1 MKKKN
6 ILGYFLVAVLV
17 FMGMVNVEAKTY
29 TTYKVGDEIT
39 VNVNDSTQSKF
50 LVIEDKNDTVKAI
63 YKGALGAN
71 VKWPEQMTTSSCTFE
86 GSVVDLALKERTSSW
101 SNVTNITLPTAND
114 IVGEFDYTDYKK
126 MDDLVAQTNPSGA
139 GIVHLENLNGV
150 PFYALNNA
158 EGATY
163 FTNSVVVVSQGE
175 QASSGCEIYVYGY
188 AQVEFPYFYFSV
200 YEEGSIRPIITVS
213 KDYVV
218 GGSYVSEEETLWN
231 NFVEAFKKTELVKT
245 LEGPESNTISITN
258 TSDSLKVV
266 MSDGTNSWTTDFT
279 YANGVVTF
287 VPSNNED
294 NALVDSLW
302 VANCIYAL
310 AELKGYDVDKL
321 SEWLDEDKA
330 YTLAVDGIELETEE
344 FTTTDENE
352 FGSFKLTTDK
362 VLSFKL
368 DIKNGLKTFSNK
380 VEEDKKDELADEVVE
395 NPKTGDATRYIIL
408 GLGVS
413 IVIGTVA
420 YLKSRK
426 YSKFPQA

>member
-1 MKKKN
+1 MKKRN
-6 ILGYFLVAVLV
+6 ILMCGLISLAL
-17 FMGMVNVEAKTY
+17 FMGFTNVEAKTY
-29 TTYKVGDEIT
+29 TTYNVGDEIT
-39 VNVNDSTQSKF
+39 VNLNDTLKEKF
-50 LVIEDKNDTVKAI
+50 LVIENNSDSVKAI
-63 YKGALGAN
+63 YKGALGEDI
-71 VKWPEQMTTSSCTFE
+71 KWPEAMTTTTCTFD
-86 GSVVDLALKERTSSW
+86 GSVVDQALKQRTATW
-101 SNVTNITLPTAND
+101 TNATNVTLPTAND
-114 IVGEFDYTDYKK
+114 IVGEFDYTSKTA
-126 MDDLVAQTNPSGA
+126 LEELGARTNPEGF
-139 GIVHLENLNGV
+139 GMVHLENLTNV
-150 PFYALNNA
+150 PFYALNNE
-158 EGATY
+158 EGSRI
-163 FTNSVVVVSQGE
+163 FTNSVISYSD
-175 QASSGCEIYVYGY
+175 SSSTHCEIYVYGY
-188 AQVEFPYFYFSV
+188 AMTDFPFFYLSV
-200 YEEGSIRPIITVS
+200 YNEGSIRPIITVS

-245 LEGPESNTISITN
+245 LEEPEDNTINITN

-279 YANGVVTF
+279 YADGVVTF

-294 NALVDSLW
+294 NALVDGLW

-352 FGSFKLTTDK
+352 LGTSTLTTDK
-362 VLSFKL
+362 ILSFKL

-380 VEEDKKDELADEVVE
+380 VEEDQKDVVEDEVVE

-408 GLGVS
+408 GLGAS
-413 IVIGTVA
+413 LVIGTVA
-420 YLKSRK
+420 YMKSRK

>member
-1 MKKKN
+1 M
-6 ILGYFLVAVLV
+6 
-17 FMGMVNVEAKTY
+17 T
-29 TTYKVGDEIT
+29 
-39 VNVNDSTQSKF
+39 
-50 LVIEDKNDTVKAI
+50 
-63 YKGALGAN
+63 
-71 VKWPEQMTTSSCTFE
+71 KWM
-86 GSVVDLALKERTSSW
+86 SW
-101 SNVTNITLPTAND
+101 LHKQIHP
-114 IVGEFDYTDYKK
+114 
-126 MDDLVAQTNPSGA
+126 GA
-139 GIVHLENLNGV
+139 GIVHLENLSGV
-150 PFYALNNA
+150 PFYALNGNA
-158 EGATY
+158 PGSKI
-163 FTNSVVVVSQGE
+163 FTNSVVSYNNSGTT
-175 QASSGCEIYVYGY
+175 GCEIYVYGY

-200 YEEGSIRPIITVS
+200 FEEGSIRPIITVS

-245 LEGPESNTISITN
+245 LEEPESNSVNITN

-279 YANGVVTF
+279 YADGVVTF

-294 NALVDSLW
+294 NALVDGLW

-352 FGSFKLTTDK
+352 LGTSTLTTDK
-362 VLSFKL
+362 ILSFKL

-380 VEEDKKDELADEVVE
+380 VEEDQKDVVEDEVVE

-408 GLGVS
+408 GLGAS
-413 IVIGTVA
+413 LVIGTVA
-420 YLKSRK
+420 YMKSRK

>member
-1 MKKKN
+1 MKKRN
-6 ILGYFLVAVLV
+6 ILMCGLISLAL
-17 FMGMVNVEAKTY
+17 FMGFTNVEAKTY
-29 TTYKVGDEIT
+29 TTYNVGDEIT
-39 VNVNDSTQSKF
+39 VNLNDKLKEKF
-50 LVIEDKNDTVKAI
+50 LVIENNSDSVKAI
-63 YKGALGAN
+63 YKGALGEDI
-71 VKWPEQMTTSSCTFE
+71 KWPEAMTTTTCTFD
-86 GSVVDLALKERTSSW
+86 GSVVDQALKQRTATW
-101 SNVTNITLPTAND
+101 TNATNVTLPTAND
-114 IVGEFDYTDYKK
+114 IVGEFDYTSKTA
-126 MDDLVAQTNPSGA
+126 LEELGARTNPA
-139 GIVHLENLNGV
+139 GGLVHLENLTNV
-150 PFYALNNA
+150 PFYALNNE
-158 EGATY
+158 EGSRI
-163 FTNSVVVVSQGE
+163 FTNSVVNYSE
-175 QASSGCEIYVYGY
+175 LTSTDCEIFVYGY
-188 AQVEFPYFYFSV
+188 AMTDFPFFYLSV
-200 YEEGSIRPIITVS
+200 YKEGSIRPIITVS

-245 LEGPESNTISITN
+245 LEEPEDNTINITN

-279 YANGVVTF
+279 YADGVVTF

-294 NALVDSLW
+294 NALVDGLW

-352 FGSFKLTTDK
+352 LGTSPLTTDK
-362 VLSFKL
+362 ILSFKL

-380 VEEDKKDELADEVVE
+380 VEEDQKDVVEDEVVE

-408 GLGVS
+408 GLGAS
-413 IVIGTVA
+413 LVIGTVA
-420 YLKSRK
+420 YMKSRK

>member
-6 ILGYFLVAVLV
+6 ILGYCLVAVLV
-17 FMGMVNVEAKTY
+17 FMGIVNVEAKTY
-29 TTYKVGDEIT
+29 TTYQVGDEIT

-63 YKGALGAN
+63 YKGALGADI
-71 VKWPEQMTTSSCTFE
+71 KWPEQMTTSSCTFE
-86 GSVVDLALKERTSSW
+86 GSVVDLALKERTASW

-114 IVGEFDYTDYKK
+114 IVGEFDYTNYDK
-126 MDDLVAQTNPSGA
+126 MDELVAQTNPSGA

-150 PFYALNNA
+150 PFYALNGNA
-158 EGATY
+158 PGSKI
-163 FTNSVVVVSQGE
+163 FTNSVVSYNNSGTT
-175 QASSGCEIYVYGY
+175 GCEIYVYGY

-200 YEEGSIRPIITVS
+200 FEEGSISPIITVS

-245 LEGPESNTISITN
+245 LEEPESNSVNITN

-266 MSDGTNSWTTDFT
+266 MSDGTKSWTTDFT
-279 YANGVVTF
+279 YADGVVTF

-294 NALVDSLW
+294 NALVDGLW

-352 FGSFKLTTDK
+352 LGTSTLTTDK
-362 VLSFKL
+362 ILSFKL

-380 VEEDKKDELADEVVE
+380 VEEDQKDVVEDEVVE

-408 GLGVS
+408 GLGAS
-413 IVIGTVA
+413 LVIGTVA
-420 YLKSRK
+420 YMKSRK